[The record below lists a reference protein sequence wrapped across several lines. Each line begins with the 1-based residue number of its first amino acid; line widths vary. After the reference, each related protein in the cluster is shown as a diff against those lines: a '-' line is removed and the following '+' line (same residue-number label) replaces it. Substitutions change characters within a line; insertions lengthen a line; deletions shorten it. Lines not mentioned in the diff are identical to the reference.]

1 MIYVD
6 LMKESQNELATRL
19 AEAATKVQAGARYKH
34 YKNLTYKVLLIALR
48 EEDCEPCVI
57 YQAEYGERLTF
68 IRPVTSWLE
77 SVEIDGR
84 STQRFTKISGN

>member
-1 MIYVD
+1 MS
-6 LMKESQNELATRL
+6 EEQSQQQLATRL
-19 AEAATKVQAGARYKH
+19 ADAATKVTVGGRYEH
-34 YKNLTYKVLLIALR
+34 YKKHIYKVLRVALR

-77 SVEIDGR
+77 TVDING
-84 STQRFTKISGN
+84 QPIKRFTKISD